1 MYIVFLVLVIQH
13 GSFSGN
19 RTEVFPLGD
28 QSSCT
33 ALWRRI
39 ETSRSEWRIGKWK
52 KTSEGSHE
60 ISMAS
65 VVLLSWWDSWDPARV
80 EVPWWFLGHTMGSQT
95 RNRWKETAVLFLG
108 VWNNWNIWS
117 IPSCWSMT
125 FLDDF
130 CCWGGRLTIL
140 WMMTVY
146 LWRRIQCL
154 RIIMDK
160 REKSWHLTNHLKINQ
175 RWIRRVWIN

>member
-52 KTSEGSHE
+52 KTSKR
-60 ISMAS
+60 ISWNFNGKCCVA
-65 VVLLSWWDSWDPARV
+65 LWDSWDPARV
-80 EVPWWFLGHTMGSQT
+80 EVPWWFFALGHTMGSQT

-108 VWNNWNIWS
+108 VWNNWSIWS
-117 IPSCWSMT
+117 VPSCWSMT
-125 FLDDF
+125 FLEDF
-130 CCWGGRLTIL
+130 CWGGRLTIL
-140 WMMTVY
+140 WTMKVY
-146 LWRRIQCL
+146 LWRRIQFL
-154 RIIMDK
+154 RIMDK